1 MNQIT
6 QRCASCG
13 TRNKIYP
20 DKQHLRPRCGRCG
33 APLTVGPVELTDADF
48 GSFINA
54 GSLPV
59 MVDFYSPTCGPCQM
73 LNPVVTR
80 LAAKFSGTLQ
90 VAKID
95 TGRNPLTANHYQ
107 IRGVPTL
114 LFFSHGK
121 VIEQLVGAMPE
132 GELTQ
137 RIQQLIR
144 T

>member
-1 MNQIT
+1 
-6 QRCASCG
+6 
-13 TRNKIYP
+13 
-20 DKQHLRPRCGRCG
+20 
-33 APLTVGPVELTDADF
+33 VGPVELTDADF